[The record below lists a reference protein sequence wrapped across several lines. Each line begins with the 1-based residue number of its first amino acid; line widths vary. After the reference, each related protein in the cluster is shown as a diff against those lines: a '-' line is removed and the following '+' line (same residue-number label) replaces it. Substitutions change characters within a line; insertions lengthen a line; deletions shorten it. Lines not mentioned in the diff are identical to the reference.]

1 MSSIARN
8 IESTIETF
16 DRGRIF
22 FADDFTGLA
31 SSETVRQTLLRLSK
45 TGKIIRIAHGIYCRP
60 EIDDRLGLGVIY
72 PTLEQIAE
80 AVAEHNHARI
90 VPTGE
95 YALNVLGLSTQIP
108 MNFVYLTDGPSRTI
122 EISGGR
128 GITFRNTAPKNLSFT
143 NRLAMLITSALKSI
157 KRGNVTKEQIS
168 RISELLHKED
178 KDSVLAD
185 LRLMPEWIREIILQ
199 AYDE

>member
-1 MSSIARN
+1 MPSIARN

-31 SSETVRQTLLRLSK
+31 SPETIRQTLLRLSK
-45 TGKIIRIAHGIYCRP
+45 TGKIIRIAQGIYCRP

-108 MNFVYLTDGPSRTI
+108 MNFVYLTDGPSRTM

-128 GITFRNTAPKNLSFT
+128 GITFRNTAPQKPLIHQSARYAHNLSPEIHKT
-143 NRLAMLITSALKSI
+143 RQCHQRADQPHQRTPPQRRQRLRTGRPAAHAGMDK
-157 KRGNVTKEQIS
+157 GNHTPG
-168 RISELLHKED
+168 L
-178 KDSVLAD
+178 
-185 LRLMPEWIREIILQ
+185 
-199 AYDE
+199 